1 MRMKNNLISYAEY
14 TEESFPDWTVEEFDS
29 IQENHHF
36 SRHYKSARNRTIRQ
50 YRRKRTG
57 KWSLRTAAAVIAVCM
72 ACPAAVYASVTHA
85 DFFRNAFGDAGRK
98 SVASHTELADNGKGG
113 QIEITYPER
122 NYVSVDPD
130 KADSLIGEQTS
141 TEPVTVDIN
150 DHKLTILSAVRDR
163 NAMTMEFTLEC
174 STGVTV
180 YDFDSLSN
188 EAKGARSAENATIRL
203 LFDNAAD
210 NIYIDQ
216 EKSTDTLLHC
226 YAYCVF
232 VTPVEDGEEPKLD
245 IYYADTPLLSL
256 LENEKPQEKQ
266 ISIPVAKAAA
276 VTAYSS
282 EEGGY
287 LELSPISCSI
297 DLAKGLGLSQEEAYD
312 PGNLAK
318 VSIHYTDG
326 SVYEVYDKD
335 ANIDNTSYTLGGVG
349 DNYSV
354 TTMNLNRLME
364 VNQVDYITVNDVPY
378 TAVH

>member
-1 MRMKNNLISYAEY
+1 MRMKNNLTSY

-36 SRHYKSARNRTIRQ
+36 SRRYKSVRNRTIRN

-57 KWSLRTAAAVIAVCM
+57 KWSFRTAAAVIAVCM
-72 ACPAAVYASVTHA
+72 ACPAVVYASVTHA

-98 SVASHTELADNGKGG
+98 SVVSHTELADNGNGNGG
-113 QIEITYPER
+113 KIEITYPER
-122 NYVSVDPD
+122 NYVPVDPD

-150 DHKLTILSAVRDR
+150 DHRLTILSAVRDR

-188 EAKGARSAENATIRL
+188 EAKGARTADNATIRL
-203 LFDNAAD
+203 LFDNASD
-210 NIYIDQ
+210 FIYIDHA
-216 EKSTDTLLHC
+216 KSTDTLLHC

-232 VTPVEDGEEPKLD
+232 ENPVEDGEEPKLD

-256 LENEKPQEKQ
+256 PENEKPQEKQ
-266 ISIPVAKAAA
+266 ISIPATKALA

-282 EEGGY
+282 EEGGH

-297 DLAKGLGLSQEEAYD
+297 DLGKGLGLSQEEASD
-312 PGNLAK
+312 PGNLGK

-335 ANIDNTSYTLGGVG
+335 TNIDNTSYMLGGVG
-349 DNYSV
+349 ENYSV
-354 TTMNLNRLME
+354 ITMNLNRLVD
-364 VNQVDYITVNDVPY
+364 VNQVDYITVNDVKY
-378 TAVH
+378 TVAH